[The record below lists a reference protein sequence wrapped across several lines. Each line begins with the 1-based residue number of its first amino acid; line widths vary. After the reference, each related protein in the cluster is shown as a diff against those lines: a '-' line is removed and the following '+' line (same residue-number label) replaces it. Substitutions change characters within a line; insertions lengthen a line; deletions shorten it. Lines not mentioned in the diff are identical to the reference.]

1 MLDTAH
7 LFDEF
12 LRLFA
17 AVAIGMAL
25 GLDRN
30 LNGKPTGMRTLGLVA
45 FATALVTLAGLEYQ
59 GVRESIDAESRIIHA
74 AIQGS
79 LAGIGFLGGG
89 IILRDLAGKNV
100 LNLTTAASVWTT
112 AAVGIA
118 CALAPWPL
126 IGVAVFVLFTLMV
139 GCRWL
144 EEHFGLKDRENRN

>member
-17 AVAIGMAL
+17 AVAIGVAL

-30 LNGKPTGMRTLGLVA
+30 LNGKPTGMRTLGLVS

-59 GVRESIDAESRIIHA
+59 GIRDSIDAESRVNHA
-74 AIQGS
+74 VIQGA
-79 LAGIGFLGGG
+79 LVGIGFLGGG
-89 IILRDLAGKNV
+89 IILRDVASRNV

-112 AAVGIA
+112 AVMGIA

-126 IGVAVFVLFTLMV
+126 IGVGVFVLFTLVV

-144 EEHFGLKDRENRN
+144 EEHFGLKDKENET

>member
-1 MLDTAH
+1 MLH

-30 LNGKPTGMRTLGLVA
+30 LQGKPTGIRTLGLVS
-45 FATALVTLAGLEYQ
+45 FSTALVALSGLEYS
-59 GVRESIDAESRIIHA
+59 GMRASPDAASRIIHA
-74 AIQGS
+74 VIQGS

-89 IILRDLAGKNV
+89 IILRDLAHRTV
-100 LNLTTAASVWTT
+100 LNLTTAALVWTT
-112 AAVGIA
+112 AVIGIA

-126 IGVAVFVLFTLMV
+126 IGVGVLVLLFVVV
-139 GCRWL
+139 GCRRL
-144 EEHFGLKDRENRN
+144 EERWGLKDSS

>member
-17 AVAIGMAL
+17 AVAIGVAL

-45 FATALVTLAGLEYQ
+45 FATALVTLAGLEFAGMDQ
-59 GVRESIDAESRIIHA
+59 PDPASRVIHA
-74 AIQGS
+74 VIQGA
-79 LAGIGFLGGG
+79 LVGIGFLGGG
-89 IILRDLAGKNV
+89 IILRDVTRQEV

-112 AAVGIA
+112 AIMGIV

-126 IGVAVFVLFTLMV
+126 IGVGVIVLFMLVV
-139 GCRWL
+139 GGRWL
-144 EEHFGLKDRENRN
+144 EERVGLKSREQDK